1 MQVTLFLW
9 VKIVDRKKC
18 LLQIHQLLTV
28 VTYFPYLQSSSA
40 FIYIF
45 LSNHNLRL
53 EDISSDDFCVCV
65 CLCVHSIFP
74 KRQMCLVL

>member
-40 FIYIF
+40 FIHIF
-45 LSNHNLRL
+45 
-53 EDISSDDFCVCV
+53 FV
-65 CLCVHSIFP
+65 
-74 KRQMCLVL
+74 